1 MFDGVLRYIKC
12 TLSYWNQRKEETY
25 HCRCIKNEVE
35 WGRPRVLSGSY
46 FHVNCSHLHQ
56 RTLKRFDRHGN
67 RAGTLSSKPLFSF
80 FIFTSFIVTQR
91 PGSMTSPSH
100 GDDDHEPTILDKLD
114 SSIPANLQKF
124 DAFPKLT
131 STYKKRSESR
141 GFLTIGVVLI
151 CVLLLLNDVG
161 EFIWGWPDYEFGV
174 DTATDSHM
182 SVNVDMVVNMPCTCE
197 FLCT

>member
-1 MFDGVLRYIKC
+1 
-12 TLSYWNQRKEETY
+12 
-25 HCRCIKNEVE
+25 
-35 WGRPRVLSGSY
+35 
-46 FHVNCSHLHQ
+46 
-56 RTLKRFDRHGN
+56 
-67 RAGTLSSKPLFSF
+67 
-80 FIFTSFIVTQR
+80 
-91 PGSMTSPSH
+91 MTSPSH

-197 FLCT
+197 LLCTCFKYKKADYFLDLSVDLRDAVGDRLYLSKAFRLDGTLFDVGQATALK